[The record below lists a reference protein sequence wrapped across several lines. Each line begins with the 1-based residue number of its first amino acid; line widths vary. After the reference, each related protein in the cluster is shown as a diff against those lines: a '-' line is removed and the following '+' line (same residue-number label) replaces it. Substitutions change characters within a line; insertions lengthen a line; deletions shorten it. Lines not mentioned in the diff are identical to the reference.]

1 VTSVVPSR
9 ALAVICHR
17 PGTAHSDR
25 DTVRA
30 VLEARVEAQGFT
42 VIDVFEAHDGG
53 RLDHASV
60 ELLVDLVHRRNT
72 QALLIF
78 GDLDEQARSTIA
90 ARCRVRMLMVPALPT
105 PGRLLPAPGA
115 HVSTQENTLS
125 ADTSPTGVAIPDSES
140 TTAVVEVPCP
150 AWTGRLE
157 FDLRNRRGR
166 QVDTVEVVVRIDNVT
181 LWSANRTLAVM
192 DREVFGW
199 WLIHPER
206 VLTIDDV
213 AWSVQDVHVCI
224 TLDNCS
230 SYVVPEATIA
240 QLMAVI

>member
-1 VTSVVPSR
+1 VRSVVPSR
-9 ALAVICHR
+9 AVAVICHR

-30 VLEARVEAQGFT
+30 VLEAHVEAQGFT

-60 ELLVDLVHRRNT
+60 DLLEDLIQRRNT

-90 ARCRVRMLMVPALPT
+90 ARCRVRMLTVPALPT
-105 PGRLLPAPGA
+105 PGA
-115 HVSTQENTLS
+115 HMSGQQDTLS
-125 ADTSPTGVAIPDSES
+125 ADTSPIEVAIPDGES
-140 TTAVVEVPCP
+140 TTAVFEVPSP

-157 FDLRNRRGR
+157 FDLRNGRGR
-166 QVDTVEVVVRIDNVT
+166 HAETVEVVVRIDNVT

-192 DREVFGW
+192 DRELFGW
-199 WLIHPER
+199 WLIHPDR

-224 TLDNCS
+224 TLDNS
-230 SYVVPEATIA
+230 NSYIVPEATIA